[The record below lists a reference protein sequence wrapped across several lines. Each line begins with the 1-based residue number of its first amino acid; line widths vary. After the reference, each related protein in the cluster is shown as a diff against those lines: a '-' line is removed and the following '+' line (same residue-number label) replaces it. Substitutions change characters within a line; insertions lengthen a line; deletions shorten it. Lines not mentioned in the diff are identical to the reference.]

1 MPKKKYIPQQELN
14 EVTDHQLLMQ
24 RQIILELI
32 CHDRFKFIKTYK
44 DTDKHLFTKIKHI
57 LSDASKEDQVFIK
70 NYFILPD
77 KLKADFEINK
87 SALAKNPHIYFLM
100 NHDKAEY
107 ALTYAKILM
116 KADGSFYKY
125 LSHDLVDQDINIGL
139 NAVISEPSVYR
150 DLSNKYKVDDEFITK
165 AIKGNPLVYCYLSD
179 SHRANLEILK
189 LSLEYALDIHI
200 AEIFGAAPDK
210 FKSSNTADLL
220 QLLKLQPSIYK
231 ELSLKLRSDMK
242 IATSALASDFNQIA
256 NVPQSMHFKLPVL
269 DAYFSSSNLKNDV
282 RYLVYTFKSETK
294 RGITTSDLMNKLI
307 AISPTHKMK
316 LLAKIFGGGSSNYLL
331 LNAAN
336 MTKLLKKSPAAFS
349 NLTFLHNEIWLAYS
363 DIYELAIKL
372 DYKNFRYISYSPPR
386 MYELDLELYE
396 DLFKLAIKIYQA
408 NGSKG
413 VHPYA
418 YISYLHH
425 RNSITQIKKIVTYKN
440 KINGKVEVDYV
451 NIFKHSPTN
460 IKRHYDVYTNALNID
475 PKLAAYY
482 PVTKKCNINIFNG
495 LHLSARKALFDYWI
509 KKQNIKDIL
518 EIAHLKNDIL
528 NPTTQSVVKV
538 S

>member
-44 DTDKHLFTKIKHI
+44 DTDKHLFTKIKDI
-57 LSDASKEDQVFIK
+57 LSNASKEDQVFIK

-100 NHDKAEY
+100 NHDKAAY

-116 KADGSFYKY
+116 KTDGNFYKY
-125 LSHDLVDQDINIGL
+125 LSHDLVEQDMNIGL
-139 NAVISEPSVYR
+139 SAVISEPSVYR
-150 DLSNKYKVDDEFITK
+150 DLPNKYKVDDEFITK
-165 AIKGNPLVYCYLSD
+165 ALKGNPLVYCYLSD
-179 SHRANLEILK
+179 SHRANLEILT
-189 LSLEYALDIHI
+189 LSLKHASHRHI
-200 AEIFGAAPDK
+200 DEIFGAAPDK

-220 QLLKLQPSIYK
+220 KLLKLQPSIYK
-231 ELSLKLRSDMK
+231 QLSLKLRSDMK

-307 AISPTHKMK
+307 AISPKHKMK
-316 LLAKIFGGGSSNYLL
+316 LLAKIFGGGSSTYLL

-372 DYKNFRYISYSPPR
+372 DYKNFQYISYSPPGV
-386 MYELDLELYE
+386 YELDFELYE

-418 YISYLHH
+418 YTYAYEYHGSSISKL
-425 RNSITQIKKIVTYKN
+425 KKIVTY

-451 NIFKHSPTN
+451 NIFKHGPAN
-460 IKRHYDVYTNALNID
+460 IKRHYDVYTNALNIN

-495 LHLSARKALFDYWI
+495 LHLSARKALFDYWV

-528 NPTTQSVVKV
+528 NPTTQSVAKL